1 MILTFFGK
9 HYNVL
14 YRSRNPKVAHLTD
27 EEMSKVE
34 QAFRDAANWLDQA
47 RTKLARAPK
56 HLPPPITIAQIRQE
70 KYNFD
75 NVVNPILS
83 KPAPKEPE
91 ESKKQDQ
98 KAEPNA
104 ANPEQ
109 NQQQQEKME
118 WS

>member
-1 MILTFFGK
+1 MC
-9 HYNVL
+9 
-14 YRSRNPKVAHLTD
+14 RSRNPKVAHLTD

-34 QAFRDAANWLDQA
+34 QAFRDAVNWLDQA
-47 RTKLARAPK
+47 RTKLTRAPK

-75 NVVNPILS
+75 NIVNPILS

-98 KAEPNA
+98 KGEPNA

-109 NQQQQEKME
+109 NQQQQQDKME